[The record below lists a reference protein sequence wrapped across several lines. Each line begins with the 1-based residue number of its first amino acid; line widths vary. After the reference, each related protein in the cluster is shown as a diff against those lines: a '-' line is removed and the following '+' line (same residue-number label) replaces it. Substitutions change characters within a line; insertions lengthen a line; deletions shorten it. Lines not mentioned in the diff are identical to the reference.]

1 MILTLKSRSFKG
13 TFGIFDFLWISS
25 VFSDNF
31 RHFRTFVYRVR
42 LFVRIPAYVIG
53 LLIMTLGVA
62 ISVKSN
68 LGVSPVSSIPY
79 TITCVVG
86 LEMGKATILFHAVLV
101 LLQILL
107 LRRAFQA
114 KNLLQIFA
122 GILFGYFTTFCNS
135 LMVFFPDPTNLIVRL
150 AMMLFSTG
158 LIAFGLFWYV
168 PADIIPLAGE
178 GAMLAISKTIKKP
191 FPTVKIAFDVTMV
204 VISLV
209 TCLICLHSLGSV
221 GIGTIAAAILV
232 GMELRWITK
241 KCGAQ
246 RDAIL
251 GVTKKETA
259 QSPLLA
265 IMKQE
270 VYTVSEETSIRDAL
284 HLITEKKI
292 SGVPVTDGSQN
303 LIGFLSDGDILRFL
317 ADVEPLFINASAL
330 QELPNFEERTKE
342 LMAMQVRDIA
352 KKQVISV
359 GAEMELGE
367 VCQILTENHIKKAP
381 VLENGKMIGIINMSN
396 ITKYVLRKMM

>member
-1 MILTLKSRSFKG
+1 MNKELAKKHNNLK
-13 TFGIFDFLWISS
+13 I
-25 VFSDNF
+25 
-31 RHFRTFVYRVR
+31 
-42 LFVRIPAYVIG
+42 RIPMYFFGLFLMTIG
-53 LLIMTLGVA
+53 IAV
-62 ISVKSN
+62 SVKSN

-79 TITCVVG
+79 TMTCVWG
-86 LEMGKATILFHAVLV
+86 IEMGKATILFHTFLV
-101 LLQILL
+101 LIQILL
-107 LRRAFQA
+107 LRRNF
-114 KNLLQIFA
+114 KPVNLLQIA
-122 GILFGYFTTFCNS
+122 VGVIFGYFTTFCNS

-191 FPTVKIAFDVTMV
+191 FPTVKVAFDVTMV
-204 VISLV
+204 SISLI
-209 TCLICLHSLGSV
+209 TCLVCLHSLGSV
-221 GIGTIAAAILV
+221 GIGTIVAAVLV

-284 HLITEKKI
+284 RLITEKKI
-292 SGVPVTDGSQN
+292 SGVPVTDGSRN

-342 LMAMQVRDIA
+342 LMAMRVRDIA

-381 VLENGKMIGIINMSN
+381 VLENGAMVGIVNMSN
-396 ITKYVLRKMM
+396 ITKYVLQKMM